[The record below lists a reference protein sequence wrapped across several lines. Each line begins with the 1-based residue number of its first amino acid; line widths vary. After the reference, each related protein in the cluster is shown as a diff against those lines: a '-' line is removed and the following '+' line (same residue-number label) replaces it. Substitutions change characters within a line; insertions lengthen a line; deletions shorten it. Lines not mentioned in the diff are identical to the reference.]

1 MLAFKV
7 WRIQTLKQINNFL
20 SINTQWKS
28 KSKLGSEPQVAQNTI
43 LRLWIE
49 LTKSAQN
56 TILRFRWKLTWFEEI
71 FEEYKQINPPVIWY
85 WGIFEF
91 PTLLSTSEGLQF
103 CF

>member
-1 MLAFKV
+1 MPVFKALKT
-7 WRIQTLKQINNFL
+7 RTLNLINNFL

-28 KSKLGSEPQVAQNTI
+28 KSKLGSEPQVVLEYGKA
-43 LRLWIE
+43 
-49 LTKSAQN
+49 
-56 TILRFRWKLTWFEEI
+56 KLTLFEEI

>member
-1 MLAFKV
+1 MPVSKV
-7 WRIQTLKQINNFL
+7 LKIQTSRSINNFL

-28 KSKLGSEPQVAQNTI
+28 KSKLKSEPQAVLEYGKA
-43 LRLWIE
+43 
-49 LTKSAQN
+49 
-56 TILRFRWKLTWFEEI
+56 KLTWFEEI

-91 PTLLSTSEGLQF
+91 PTLLSTSEGLQL

>member
-28 KSKLGSEPQVAQNTI
+28 KSKLGSEPQAI
-43 LRLWIE
+43 LE
-49 LTKSAQN
+49 YGKA
-56 TILRFRWKLTWFEEI
+56 KLTWFEEI

-103 CF
+103 YF